1 MNFLSL
7 KSNRSFRMNNKLK
20 IIDLFSGGGG
30 FSYAAEKL
38 VGGYETIQF
47 VEIDS
52 YCQKVLKK
60 HWPLVPIHDDIKTYK
75 PELFSADVV
84 CGGFPCTDISTA
96 GKGLGITKETRSGLF
111 YELMRVICMVR
122 PKYIVLENVAA
133 ILNNGLDIVL
143 GELSEAGYDAEWA
156 VISASSLG
164 ACHQRSRWWL
174 VAYPNKRSSTSQEQ
188 SPTFDRNKQG
198 LRFDDENMRNVTDSN
213 SNGHQGRWAEVCNQ
227 DVAGKNPQIIRPT
240 NTGDFKRQSNDE
252 SNQRQSRVNENISG
266 SSNAGKAISSKSGG
280 VCDLSKEAN
289 NYQGSSNQD
298 NYQKNKDRT
307 LVQKGQS
314 GVQLSQHRGLGSD
327 KTTSEGD
334 SIRQGNDDNKNQRMD
349 SQGSQKSNVTNSN
362 NDGSSTSKESRSTQ
376 KTNERATQ
384 GQNKVKQS
392 EGSGESTNSGDFQI
406 NSSNTNKKGLQREAI
421 GGIQRKGLWP
431 QPTLFCNPNW
441 KEYGVEPAIC
451 RDNDGPTSELLTN
464 RANRLKL
471 LGNGLVPQCAAIPL
485 QRVLDLENESQ
496 T

>member
-1 MNFLSL
+1 MNFGFL
-7 KSNRSFRMNNKLK
+7 KSNRSYIMNKKLK

-47 VEIDS
+47 VEIES

-60 HWPLVPIHDDIKTYK
+60 HWPTVPIHNDIKTYK

-111 YELMRVICMVR
+111 YELMRVIRMVR

-213 SNGHQGRWAEVCNQ
+213 SNGHNRRWAETRNQ
-227 DVAGKNPQIIRPT
+227 NAAGENSQIIRST
-240 NTGDFKRQSNDE
+240 NTGNFERQSNDE
-252 SNQRQSRVNENISG
+252 SNQGQSRVNENLSK
-266 SSNAGKAISSKSGG
+266 SSNARKTISSKSEG
-280 VCDLSKEAN
+280 VCELSKETN
-289 NYQGSSNQD
+289 NDQGISSQD
-298 NYQKNKDRT
+298 KYQKNKNRT
-307 LVQKGQS
+307 LVSQGQS
-314 GVQLSQHRGLGSD
+314 GVQLPQHRGLGSD
-327 KTTSEGD
+327 KATSEVH
-334 SIRQGNDDNKNQRMD
+334 SIRQRNDNSKNKRVDFQESNTTNTNNNGLSSSEKPTGTQKFDGGSKERKEIFVKFKG
-349 SQGSQKSNVTNSN
+349 GSQSRNSRTVQQ
-362 NDGSSTSKESRSTQ
+362 TSKWR
-376 KTNERATQ
+376 
-384 GQNKVKQS
+384 
-392 EGSGESTNSGDFQI
+392 
-406 NSSNTNKKGLQREAI
+406 NTKHL
-421 GGIQRKGLWP
+421 L
-431 QPTLFCNPNW
+431 NPNW

>member
-7 KSNRSFRMNNKLK
+7 KNNRNCRMNKNLK

-47 VEIDS
+47 VEIDP

-60 HWPLVPIHDDIKTYK
+60 HWPSVPIHDDIKTYK
-75 PELFSADVV
+75 PKPHSASVIV
-84 CGGFPCTDISTA
+84 GGFPCTDISTA

-111 YELMRVICMVR
+111 YELMRVVCVVR
-122 PKYIVLENVAA
+122 PKYVILENVAA
-133 ILNNGLDIVL
+133 ILNNGMGIVL
-143 GELSEAGYDAEWA
+143 GELSKAGFNAEWGTFR
-156 VISASSLG
+156 ASDYVF
-164 ACHQRSRWWL
+164 AAHHRDRWWL
-174 VAYPNKRSSTSQEQ
+174 IATNRD
-188 SPTFDRNKQG
+188 F
-198 LRFDDENMRNVTDSN
+198 TDPN

-240 NTGDFKRQSNDE
+240 NTGNFKRQSNDE

-289 NYQGSSNQD
+289 NYQGTSSQD
-298 NYQKNKDRT
+298 KYQKNKDRA
-307 LVQKGQS
+307 LVSEGQS

-327 KTTSEGD
+327 KTTFNGD
-334 SIRQGNDDNKNQRMD
+334 SIRQGNDNNKKQGMD

-392 EGSGESTNSGDFQI
+392 EGSGKSTNSGDFQI
-406 NSSNTNKKGLQREAI
+406 NSSNTNKKGFQREAI

-431 QPTLFCNPNW
+431 QPTRFCNPNW

-451 RDNDGPTSELLTN
+451 RNNDGPTSELLTN

>member
-1 MNFLSL
+1 MN
-7 KSNRSFRMNNKLK
+7 KKLK
-20 IIDLFSGGGG
+20 MIDLFSGGGG

-47 VEIDS
+47 VEIES

-60 HWPLVPIHDDIKTYK
+60 HWPTVPIHNDIKTYK

-111 YELMRVICMVR
+111 YELMRVIRMVR

-227 DVAGKNPQIIRPT
+227 NVAGENPQIIRPT
-240 NTGDFKRQSNDE
+240 NTGNFERQSNDE
-252 SNQRQSRVNENISG
+252 SNQGQSRFDKNISG
-266 SSNAGKAISSKSGG
+266 SSNAGKAISSKSEG
-280 VCDLSKEAN
+280 VCELSKETN
-289 NYQGSSNQD
+289 NDQGISGQNK
-298 NYQKNKDRT
+298 YQKNKDRT
-307 LVQKGQS
+307 LVSEGQS
-314 GVQLSQHRGLGSD
+314 GVQLPQHRGLGSD
-327 KTTSEGD
+327 KATSEVH
-334 SIRQGNDDNKNQRMD
+334 SIRQRNDNSKNKRVDFQESNTTNTNNNGLSSSEKPTGTQKFDGGSKERKEIFVKFKG
-349 SQGSQKSNVTNSN
+349 GSQSRNSRTVQQ
-362 NDGSSTSKESRSTQ
+362 TSKWR
-376 KTNERATQ
+376 
-384 GQNKVKQS
+384 
-392 EGSGESTNSGDFQI
+392 
-406 NSSNTNKKGLQREAI
+406 NTKHL
-421 GGIQRKGLWP
+421 L
-431 QPTLFCNPNW
+431 NPNW